1 MYLVSSAKSTN
12 AVLESFIRDNENEPG
27 THVSRYKQWEVLPKH
42 KWSGKW
48 FKLAV
53 GNETLQSYIMGDNAT
68 PLDIESAERHGYNVI
83 DVPLELKHDFESDL
97 NRALIDY
104 AGIALQSAY
113 KYIQYGILAQNFQSD
128 ITNPF
133 KKEILEIGMY
143 DLLQIKDFFIPQAVP
158 EILYSKQIYIHCDL
172 SKNGDRTGIS
182 AVAVLGYKNQNRFNT
197 EGGMS
202 NIKEM
207 VYRQIFTV
215 GIEAPPN
222 SEIFFQKIRDFIHWL
237 KYELGWNIVGVS
249 LDGYNS
255 VDMRQQ
261 LELDGF
267 RATIISLDKDDKG
280 YSTFRNAL
288 AEKRLS
294 MIDQNETTKEITA
307 LERNATTGKVDHPP
321 QTVKRVDGKV
331 IKSVG
336 KDLADSLC
344 GAVYNASI
352 SVDMN
357 MLDYMEGVTL
367 TDPTSILNTTQNVA
381 DSYFGISVDNTGVVT
396 MTQPNVNIS
405 KEEELNLAI
414 QQGINDTHSILN
426 DIKKNNPDTKLS
438 DKQLQELYSDFAG
451 DDFLII

>member
-367 TDPTSILNTTQNVA
+367 TDPTSILSTTQNVA

-396 MTQPNVNIS
+396 MTQPDVNIS